1 MPAMPLDPAELV
13 SFLAQLKKH
22 NNKMWF
28 DAHRADYQ
36 RLRTQFTDLTQD
48 VIFGIT
54 QFDSRLHTDIKPED
68 ALFRINRDVRF
79 SKDKSPYKTQF
90 SAGISTHG
98 RRGQMPIYYF
108 HINDAGDLFAAGGL
122 YMPLPD
128 KLALIRKHLASQPKE
143 FDALLQNK
151 TFGKTFS
158 AIEGEQLKRMPKGFD
173 EDSPHADYLR
183 LKSWTVSKTLQVKPG
198 MTVDDDVL
206 PFILSTFHAMHPLIV
221 WLRAAAG
228 A

>member
-13 SFLAQLKKH
+13 SFLAQLKQH
-22 NNKMWF
+22 NNKSWF

-36 RLRTQFTDLTQD
+36 RLLAQFTDLTQD
-48 VIFGIT
+48 VIFGIA

-98 RRGQMPIYYF
+98 RRGQMPVYYF
-108 HINDAGDLFAAGGL
+108 HINEAGDLFAAGGL
-122 YMPLPD
+122 YVPSPD
-128 KLALIRKHLASQPKE
+128 KLALIRKYLVSRPKE
-143 FDALLQNK
+143 FDALQKNK
-151 TFGKTFS
+151 AFWNKFG
-158 AIEGEQLKRMPKGFD
+158 AIEGEQLKRIPKGFE
-173 EDSPHADYLR
+173 EDALHAEYLR
-183 LKSWTVSKTLQVKPG
+183 LKSWTVSRTLTITQG

-206 PFILSTFHAMHPLIV
+206 PFILSTFQAMHPLIL
-221 WLRAAAG
+221 WLRAAVG